1 MVHSKLF
8 GHLVLL
14 GGLLH
19 ASVQAQSLWPIQS
32 FQSTSVRPPSMNVT
46 KHGKT
51 EIGSIFISPINYPQ
65 PSGYPMIY
73 SDDGQLVWQ
82 GPETN
87 ISAFQPGVLH
97 SEPVLAYWEGFNSNQ
112 GYGFGSIKILNSSYQ
127 EIYDVAISGEEHNF
141 VTGFGPMSSYIDL
154 HESHITEEGT
164 ILVTAVNV
172 TRADMSPVG
181 GPKNGWVRD
190 GLFYEIDIQSNDI
203 IFRWSALEH
212 LSDIPMANAE
222 VPPAG
227 KGHSM
232 SDPWDY
238 AHLNSVAK
246 YGENFLVSSRHTCS
260 IFLVGKNGHVIW
272 QLHAS

>member
-1 MVHSKLF
+1 MANLF
-8 GHLVLL
+8 GK
-14 GGLLH
+14 
-19 ASVQAQSLWPIQS
+19 VQRQ
-32 FQSTSVRPPSMNVT
+32 
-46 KHGKT
+46 
-51 EIGSIFISPINYPQ
+51 
-65 PSGYPMIY
+65 
-73 SDDGQLVWQ
+73 
-82 GPETN
+82 N
-87 ISAFQPGVLH
+87 ISAFQPEVLR

-154 HESHITEEGT
+154 HENHITEEGT

-172 TRADMSPVG
+172 TRADMSSVG

-203 IFRWSALEH
+203 IFRWSTLEY
-212 LSDIPMANAE
+212 LSDIPMTNAE
-222 VPPAG
+222 VPLAG

-246 YGENFLVSSRHTCS
+246 YGENYLVSSRHTCS
-260 IFLVGKNGHVIW
+260 ISCW
-272 QLHAS
+272 QERTCRLAVTCKLTPKICRSHINNRHRVKKAATSHLD